1 MEESNERF
9 HKSCLISGSGN
20 LQALKGYEQHY
31 LVKSHPVGFVFASK
45 IPTDED
51 LIKHYKN
58 YGRSDQVSPI
68 TIKRYNELLDD
79 FEQYRKTG
87 KILDIGCDVGHF
99 LKEAKKR
106 GWEVYGTEFTDE
118 AISKCVQQGIQ
129 TFQGKLKAEWFAPEM
144 FDIVTSFEVIE
155 HINNPVEEVINV
167 NKILRKNGLFYVTTP
182 NFNSIERFILKDKYQ
197 SVIQY
202 PEHLSYYTKKT
213 LNYLLSNNGF
223 EKVKITTT
231 GFSFTAIKNGL
242 STRKEKRV
250 APTST
255 DQVIRAKMESN
266 KLLHVLKIVTNRLL
280 NILSLGSSMK
290 AWYVKK

>member
-1 MEESNERF
+1 MEVNNEKF
-9 HKSCLISGSGN
+9 HKSCLISGSGD
-20 LQALKGYEQHY
+20 LKTLKGYEQHY
-31 LVKSHPVGFVFASK
+31 LVKSRPVGFVFASK
-45 IPTDED
+45 IPTEED
-51 LIKHYKN
+51 LITHYKN
-58 YGRSDQVSPI
+58 YARTEHVSPI

-79 FEQYRKTG
+79 FEQYRRTG

-106 GWEVYGTEFTDE
+106 GWEVYGTEFTEE
-118 AISKCVQQGIQ
+118 AISKCRQQGIQ
-129 TFQGKLKAEWFAPEM
+129 IFQGKLKAEWFAPEM

-155 HINNPVEEVINV
+155 HINNPVEEVVNV

-182 NFNSIERFILKDKYQ
+182 NFNSIERFILKGRYE

-202 PEHLSYYTKKT
+202 PEHLCYYTKKT

-223 EKVKITTT
+223 KKLKTTTT

-242 STRKEKRV
+242 SVNKEKRV
-250 APTST
+250 SPTSM
-255 DQVIRAKMESN
+255 DQIIRGKIESN
-266 KLLHVLKIVTNRLL
+266 LLLHIFKIVTNRFL